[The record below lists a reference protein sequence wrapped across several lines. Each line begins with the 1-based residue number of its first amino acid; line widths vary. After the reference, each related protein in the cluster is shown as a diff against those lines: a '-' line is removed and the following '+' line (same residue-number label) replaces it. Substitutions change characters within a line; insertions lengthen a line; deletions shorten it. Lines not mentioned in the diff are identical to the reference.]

1 MSHKPLRFIHDIE
14 TTGLR
19 AEVHRIVELGSAA
32 LLGDDIISSF
42 GSLVNCG
49 QRHLDLCGHINDTL
63 PHNHI
68 PVADILAAP
77 EDREVSERFNIWM
90 ADLVHQHQPEEVTH
104 HSYNVRFD
112 SAFLRLPP
120 WKIEEWSECVMLAAT
135 HAADRIKFVKLVDA
149 AAKYGVS
156 FEGDAHRA
164 EVDAKCAARVYVE
177 ILRAR
182 REIATL

>member
-1 MSHKPLRFIHDIE
+1 MSYKPLRFIHDIE

-19 AEVHRIVELGSAA
+19 AEVHRIVEVGSAA

-49 QRHLDLCGHINDTL
+49 QRHLDLCGHINETL
-63 PHNHI
+63 PFNKI
-68 PVADILAAP
+68 PVADVLAAP
-77 EDREVSERFNIWM
+77 PDSEVAAAFKTWMDALVRE
-90 ADLVHQHQPEEVTH
+90 HQPEEVTH

-120 WKIEEWSECVMLAAT
+120 WSIEEWSECVMLAAT
-135 HAADRIKFVKLVDA
+135 RALDRIKFVKLVDA
-149 AAKYGVS
+149 AQQYGVS

-164 EVDAKCAARVYVE
+164 EVDAKCAARVYVG